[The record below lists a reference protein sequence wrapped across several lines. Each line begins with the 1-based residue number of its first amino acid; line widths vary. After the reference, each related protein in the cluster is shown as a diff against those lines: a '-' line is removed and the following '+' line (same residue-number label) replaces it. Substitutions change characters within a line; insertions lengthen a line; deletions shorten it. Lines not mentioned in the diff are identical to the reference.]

1 MAKLMIAVAPKPE
14 HKTAETY
21 ISRTWLAGQPAPTV
35 DPSNFA
41 GSKAKAFKIVS
52 GNGRE
57 HTILYIEGVSPDAK
71 L

>member
-1 MAKLMIAVAPKPE
+1 MAKLMVAEAPKP
-14 HKTAETY
+14 KTSKAETY
-21 ISRTWLAGQPAPTV
+21 ISRTWLAGQAAPVV

-57 HTILYIEGVSPDAK
+57 HTLLYIEGVSPDAK